1 MSLPVLELQKIEKV
15 YPGVKPLDQ
24 VDFQVLPGEV
34 HALLGENGA
43 GKSTLT
49 KVIGGS
55 TRPNGGSIT
64 YLGETVTWRS
74 PRQARDAGI
83 HIIHQ
88 ELALFPE
95 LTVAENIL
103 IDHQPRG
110 ALGLISQRTRMRRAR
125 EVLDMLG
132 VDIDPAA
139 RVDDLPLADQ
149 QMVEI
154 AKALVGDLR
163 LLILDE
169 PTAVISGREVDLL
182 FDRMRHLR
190 AQGIGIVYISHRLE
204 EIFEIADR
212 VTVLK
217 DGQVV
222 GTRPVAE
229 LSRDQ
234 MISMMVGREIT
245 GIYPPKAARPPVGD
259 PVLRIRGL
267 ASGQRVRDVSI
278 ELRAGEIVGMAGM
291 VGSGRTEVADAV
303 FGVGP
308 VDGGEIL
315 LDGQPLGNH
324 SPAESIARGIGY
336 LTENRKGQGL
346 FLSMPVSLNV
356 VAPALKDVSA
366 GPMIDAARERDIAKE
381 QVAAFSVA
389 TPSVK
394 TPVGALS
401 GGNQQKVLFS
411 RWTRISDRLLIL
423 DEPTRGVDVGAKVEI
438 YRIIRELADK
448 GLAILMISSELPEVV
463 GLSDRVVVMANGVV
477 TGEVTGDD
485 INEDSI
491 MKYAV
496 ASHGVTTATREVLS

>member
-1 MSLPVLELQKIEKV
+1 M
-15 YPGVKPLDQ
+15 
-24 VDFQVLPGEV
+24 
-34 HALLGENGA
+34 
-43 GKSTLT
+43 
-49 KVIGGS
+49 
-55 TRPNGGSIT
+55 
-64 YLGETVTWRS
+64 
-74 PRQARDAGI
+74 
-83 HIIHQ
+83 
-88 ELALFPE
+88 
-95 LTVAENIL
+95 
-103 IDHQPRG
+103 
-110 ALGLISQRTRMRRAR
+110 
-125 EVLDMLG
+125 
-132 VDIDPAA
+132 
-139 RVDDLPLADQ
+139 
-149 QMVEI
+149 
-154 AKALVGDLR
+154 
-163 LLILDE
+163 
-169 PTAVISGREVDLL
+169 
-182 FDRMRHLR
+182 
-190 AQGIGIVYISHRLE
+190 
-204 EIFEIADR
+204 
-212 VTVLK
+212 
-217 DGQVV
+217 
-222 GTRPVAE
+222 
-229 LSRDQ
+229 
-234 MISMMVGREIT
+234 
-245 GIYPPKAARPPVGD
+245 
-259 PVLRIRGL
+259 
-267 ASGQRVRDVSI
+267 RDVSI

-324 SPAESIARGIGY
+324 GPAESIARGIGY

-356 VAPALKDVSA
+356 VAPALKDVSS

-477 TGEVTGDD
+477 TGEVTGDN

-496 ASHGVTTATREVLS
+496 ASHGVTATREVLS

>member
-15 YPGVKPLDQ
+15 YPGVKPLDR

-110 ALGLISQRTRMRRAR
+110 TLGLISQRTRLRRAR
-125 EVLDMLG
+125 EVLDTLG

-229 LSRDQ
+229 LTRDQ
-234 MISMMVGREIT
+234 MISMMVGREIA
-245 GIYPPKAARPPVGD
+245 GIYPPKAAKPPVGD
-259 PVLRIRGL
+259 PVLCIRGL
-267 ASGQRVRDVSI
+267 SSGQRVRDVSI

-356 VAPALKDVSA
+356 VAPALKDISS
-366 GPMIDAARERDIAKE
+366 GPMIDAARERDIAQE
-381 QVAAFSVA
+381 QVAAFSVS

-394 TPVGALS
+394 VPVGALS

-477 TGEVTGDD
+477 TGEVAGDG
-485 INEDSI
+485 ITEDSI

-496 ASHGVTTATREVLS
+496 AGHGESTANKEALS